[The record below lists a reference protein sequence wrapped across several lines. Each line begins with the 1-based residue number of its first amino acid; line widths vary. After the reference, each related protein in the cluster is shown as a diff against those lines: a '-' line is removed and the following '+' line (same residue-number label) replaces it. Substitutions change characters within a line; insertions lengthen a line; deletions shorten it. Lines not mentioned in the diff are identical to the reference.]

1 MAKHDDIE
9 KDLNDGE
16 DEDLLGFDFDEDL
29 LGEEEEVKEKEEET
43 IDLVDALLEDEGGVE
58 KKPKAA
64 SEEEREDAEDVLPE
78 KSEVKEKLFESAAWE
93 VVSQYPSGQEEEAG
107 EETVPMKEMEEPV
120 KKETLPISKEKIEAL
135 LGKVVSDVLEKVA
148 REVIPEK

>member
-43 IDLVDALLEDEGGVE
+43 IDLVDALLEDEGGVQ
-58 KKPKAA
+58 KNQRLHLRRR
-64 SEEEREDAEDVLPE
+64 ERMRRMFCQKRV
-78 KSEVKEKLFESAAWE
+78 
-93 VVSQYPSGQEEEAG
+93 
-107 EETVPMKEMEEPV
+107 
-120 KKETLPISKEKIEAL
+120 
-135 LGKVVSDVLEKVA
+135 
-148 REVIPEK
+148 R